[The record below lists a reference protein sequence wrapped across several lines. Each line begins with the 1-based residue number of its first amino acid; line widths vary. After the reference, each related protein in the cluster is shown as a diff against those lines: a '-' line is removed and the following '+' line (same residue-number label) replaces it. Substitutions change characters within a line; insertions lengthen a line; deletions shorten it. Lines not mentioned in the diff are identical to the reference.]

1 MSHSGNCWDN
11 APSESIFSS
20 LKHEALVGWKRFTD
34 HAAAVTAVIHE
45 IRVYNQI
52 RPHSAIAMKT
62 PLEYEEDL
70 VKSKSVKPSS

>member
-1 MSHSGNCWDN
+1 MAIIYLERSPW
-11 APSESIFSS
+11 
-20 LKHEALVGWKRFTD
+20 
-34 HAAAVTAVIHE
+34 VTAVIHE